1 MGLRAVGQGILLA
14 GATVALAGC
23 VGSGARDEAAA
34 TPPSSTVRASVVTAP
49 ADLQLL
55 CASEAA
61 TRFSADPNEVLP
73 VASRQTVPGTYEV
86 SLTVAG
92 APATCTVDEDANITT
107 LQLVSA

>member
-1 MGLRAVGQGILLA
+1 MDRGAIGRVILVA

-23 VGSGARDEAAA
+23 LGGASREAAP
-34 TPPSSTVRASVVTAP
+34 TSTVRASVVTAP

-61 TRFSADPNEVLP
+61 TRFSADPNQVLP
-73 VASRQTVPGTYEV
+73 VASRQTESGIYEV

-92 APATCTVDEDANITT
+92 APATCVVDDDANIST